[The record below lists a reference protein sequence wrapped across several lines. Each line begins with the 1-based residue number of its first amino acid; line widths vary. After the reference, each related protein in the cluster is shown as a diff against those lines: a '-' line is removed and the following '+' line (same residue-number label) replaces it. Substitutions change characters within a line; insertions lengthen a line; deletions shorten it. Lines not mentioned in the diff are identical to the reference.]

1 MKTLILVSLLT
12 IFTFSINAQ
21 GRRSTI
27 YTDALKRDK
36 NMERIGS
43 VLTVIGG
50 VSLFIGNVLY
60 WRVYHDNSGT
70 SSDYVKTYRDVMLG
84 GLGLLAVG
92 IPVWSAGKANE
103 RHIRIDAQLV
113 RFKGV
118 ASTNGIGFKIRF

>member
-1 MKTLILVSLLT
+1 MKTLILVFLLT

-21 GRRSTI
+21 GRNTTI
-27 YTDALKRDK
+27 YTDSLKHDK

-70 SSDYVKTYRDVMLG
+70 SSDYVKTYRDVMIG
-84 GLGLLAVG
+84 GLGLLAIG
-92 IPVWSAGKANE
+92 ITVWSAGKANE

-113 RFKGV
+113 RFKGF
-118 ASTNGIGFKIRF
+118 ASANGLGFKIRF